1 MYHSSHQTELK
12 KTEAPFF
19 WLRPSHPGLMP
30 ALTSRRSSHPRVATP
45 PPPPRT
51 PTQHEHQSRKPET
64 NGSEEESDMRQAPE
78 GERQGKKSLRFQPT
92 ERIGL
97 FTRKEKERKRKLVCC
112 SSLGLSSPSS
122 ELHPSPYTS
131 FSSP

>member
-45 PPPPRT
+45 PPAPRT

-78 GERQGKKSLRFQPT
+78 GERQGEKSLRFQPT

-97 FTRKEKERKRKLVCC
+97 FTRKGERKRKLVGC
-112 SSLGLSSPSS
+112 SSPSS
-122 ELHPSPYTS
+122 KLHPSPSTS